1 VKRRGFKI
9 IGNLIALF
17 ILGWV
22 LILGGIYMWR
32 DEIKASL
39 VTALNEQLIAEV
51 GVSSIDLNFL
61 DYFPRLAVQ
70 FSDVIIHQPA
80 PQTEDTLLAAE
91 TVAFT
96 FNPLGMLRSSVEID
110 QIRME
115 NGVLRPRIDARGNP
129 QYIIWKTD
137 SNPQTKGETATV
149 QIEELMLNQVHIDY
163 FDAQARD
170 RYRLVAEEVTLAFQP
185 DSAGWELESRGAC
198 FLQELH
204 LSGTEYALGERVD
217 HRLSFN
223 VHPGGW
229 AIREGRVIREGSFV
243 EVRGASDAQG
253 RYLLHFES
261 DRLDLNRWLSQYT
274 PHAIAG
280 SLALSGSVSNES
292 GFQEVAFDF
301 VLSQGRLQASGGR
314 SEMRG
319 IEGSGSFRGQVEDPS
334 SMVLRLEEVS
344 GVVEDQPCTGSM
356 VLSDFDR
363 PNIAA
368 VFRGDVSLP
377 FLNGW
382 MGEDGLMWERGRVL
396 LALEFEHQF
405 PGWDGLQARD
415 FKAARLDGT
424 AQIQDGWASFE
435 HHTIEALTA
444 SIQFSQQAVRIESLQ
459 AQMDRSEVQ
468 LEGRLVNLIPAL
480 FLSDPVVEVQARL
493 TSRNL
498 ILDDWIQSESLPSG
512 EPPAWQWMP
521 RLHFQLEFDVR
532 QCQLGTFKAEQ
543 LTGRIRQEDRELLVD
558 ISSLETCG
566 GTTSG
571 RVRWSEPASDDLHL
585 EVLGRFQ
592 NIDLPTLF
600 HSFQNFGQTTVQA
613 EHLKGAMSGDA
624 DFSAHF
630 DRNLRVSLPSIQSW
644 AHLNMTSVRLLEFE
658 PLLEMARYIDREDL
672 LQVDFDTWSGDL
684 IIRDETV
691 ILPATSISSS
701 VMDFDISGE
710 HSFTNQIHYRVSF
723 PVQTVLGNASRN
735 QVRPE
740 LEEWYELAEADRPD
754 LHLKITGTVDEP
766 IVKYDLVQAKKS
778 IIADFKRQGQEL
790 KTIFREEFGNAS
802 DTTQPSAPE
811 QPDFIL
817 EWNPDGDTIP
827 MPNR

>member
-1 VKRRGFKI
+1 M
-9 IGNLIALF
+9 
-17 ILGWV
+17 
-22 LILGGIYMWR
+22 LILAGIYFWR

-39 VTALNEQLIAEV
+39 VTALNEQLKAEV
-51 GVSSIDLNFL
+51 GVSAIDLNFL

-80 PQTEDTLLAAE
+80 PQATDTLLAAE

-96 FNPLGMLRSSVEID
+96 FNPLGMLRRSVEID
-110 QIRME
+110 EIRMQ
-115 NGVLRPRIDARGNP
+115 NGVLRPQVDGRGTP

-137 SNPQTKGETATV
+137 SNPQKEKETATV
-149 QIEELMLNQVHIDY
+149 NLEQLMLNNMDIDY
-163 FDAQARD
+163 FDAHARN
-170 RYRLVAEEVTLAFQP
+170 RYRLIAEEVSITFQP
-185 DSAGWELESRGAC
+185 DSAGWQMKSRGPC
-198 FLQELH
+198 FLKELQV
-204 LSGTEYALGERVD
+204 SGTKYNLGERVD
-217 HRLSFN
+217 HRLDFFT
-223 VHPGGW
+223 GRDGW
-229 AIREGRVIREGSFV
+229 VIRDGRLVRDGSFV
-243 EVRGASDAQG
+243 GIRGNRDSKG
-253 RYLLHFES
+253 RYALHFES

-274 PHAIAG
+274 PHAIGG
-280 SLALSGSVSNES
+280 SLALSGMVSNES
-292 GFQEVAFDF
+292 GFPLVEFDF
-301 VLSQGRLQASGGR
+301 ALSQGRLKASAGG

-319 IEGSGSFRGQVEDPS
+319 IEGAGRFQGQVEDPS

-344 GVVEDQPCTGSM
+344 GVIDGQPCSGS
-356 VLSDFDR
+356 LIIEDFER
-363 PNIAA
+363 PHIAA
-368 VFRGDVSLP
+368 VFRGDVALP

-382 MGEDGLMWERGRVL
+382 MGENGVIWERGRVL
-396 LALEFEHQF
+396 LALEFDHRF

-415 FKAARLDGT
+415 FKEARLDGN
-424 AQIQDGWASFE
+424 AR
-435 HHTIEALTA
+435 IENGSGVWENHRVEGLNA
-444 SIQFSQQAVRIESLQ
+444 SIQFSQQEVRIESLQ
-459 AQMDRSEVQ
+459 TQIDRSDVQ

-480 FLSDPVVEVQARL
+480 FLRDPVVEVQAQF

-498 ILDDWIQSESLPSG
+498 NLDDWFLVESVPDG
-512 EPPAWQWMP
+512 EPPTWQWMP
-521 RLHFQLEFDVR
+521 RLHFQLDFNV
-532 QCQLGTFKAEQ
+532 QKFSLGTFLAEE
-543 LTGRIRQEDRELLVD
+543 LRGRVRQVDRELLVD
-558 ISSLETCG
+558 VSSLATCG

-571 RVRWSEPASDDLHL
+571 RVRWSESASDDLHL

-600 HSFQNFGQTTVQA
+600 HSFQNFGQSTVQA

-710 HSFTNQIHYRVSF
+710 HTFSNEIHYRVSF
-723 PVQTVLGNASRN
+723 PVQTVLGNPNRN
-735 QVRPE
+735 KVPPE
-740 LEEWYELAEADRPD
+740 LEEWYEVAEAERPD

-790 KTIFREEFGNAS
+790 KTIFKEEFGKAS
-802 DTTQPSAPE
+802 DSVNQSAPE

-827 MPNR
+827 MPNK